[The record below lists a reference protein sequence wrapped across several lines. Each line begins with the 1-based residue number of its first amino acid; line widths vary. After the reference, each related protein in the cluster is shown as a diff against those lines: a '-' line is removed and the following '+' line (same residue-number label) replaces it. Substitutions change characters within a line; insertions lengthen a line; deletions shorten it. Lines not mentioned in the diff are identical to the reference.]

1 MLLKVAWLI
10 VSYWFEQMNYT
21 YKNIWLIAF
30 PVMMSILIEQ
40 LINITDALFLG
51 HVGDVELG
59 ASALAGIWFLAIYM
73 LGFGFSLGL
82 QVIIARRN
90 GEQRY
95 SETGKTFFQ
104 GFSFLLSLAAV
115 LCLLSQT
122 LSPILLKHLIISDD
136 VYNAAIRYLDG
147 RIWGLFFSFPF
158 LALRSF
164 LVGITQTK
172 ALNIAAFTA
181 VLVNIPM
188 NWLLIF
194 GFDMGISGAAIASSF
209 AELCSLIV
217 LTVYVFRHIN
227 RHLYGL
233 HWNIDITVL
242 KEVLSISV
250 WSMFQFF
257 MSVAIWFLFF
267 LAIERLGETE
277 LAVSNIIRSVS
288 AFFAVIVNALSGV
301 TSSLVSN
308 LIGAGEKRDVFPL
321 CHRIIRLGY
330 AVGVPL
336 IVLALL
342 FHQYIIGAYTEN
354 PIIVQVAWLP
364 FVVMLLNYF
373 YALPGYVY
381 LNAVTGTGATRTV
394 FIFQVITTIAYL
406 FCLWGLSHWNVP
418 LAVYWAA
425 EYLFVILL
433 GVQSVFYLKYKQ
445 Y

>member
-373 YALPGYVY
+373 FALPGYVY
-381 LNAVTGTGATRTV
+381 LNAVTGTGAIRTV